1 MIYIWHPRNGG
12 TCIHKETALR
22 ILFKQNRGTHRKKWI
37 RQSGSPP
44 NTPKIIIQNQKRKSP
59 RMAHEWNHSVMR
71 MMAMSISSPSC
82 YKQQLNWTRKSSAE
96 TLHTSGL
103 QVIDSSMDLQF
114 ASGNLPSAAQ
124 LKWGLTTVK
133 LAKEVTMIDHVSK
146 LFDTTC
152 T

>member
-1 MIYIWHPRNGG
+1 MEGRAFTKKQEHPAKGFCSSKIEELTEKNESDNQGHLQTHQKWLSKIRSGNPQEWHMS
-12 TCIHKETALR
+12 ETTVWWGWWPCLYHHLPATSS
-22 ILFKQNRGTHRKKWI
+22 N
-37 RQSGSPP
+37 
-44 NTPKIIIQNQKRKSP
+44 
-59 RMAHEWNHSVMR
+59 
-71 MMAMSISSPSC
+71 SIEH
-82 YKQQLNWTRKSSAE
+82 NWTRKSSAE

-124 LKWGLTTVK
+124 LKWGLTIVK